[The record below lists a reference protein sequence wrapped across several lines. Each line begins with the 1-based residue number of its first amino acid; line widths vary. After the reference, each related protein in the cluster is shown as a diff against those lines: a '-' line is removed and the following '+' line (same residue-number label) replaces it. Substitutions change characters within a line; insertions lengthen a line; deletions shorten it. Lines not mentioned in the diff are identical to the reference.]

1 MSILGAQLSS
11 SLYPRR
17 QCLVFGPWPPDP
29 WPPDLWPPDPTVSK
43 CAEVLIKGGGVY
55 HACATPFEFWN
66 SVESRYFC
74 HAFVLPRYLKN
85 KKYALH

>member
-43 CAEVLIKGGGVY
+43 CAEVLIKRGEGSIMLVLL
-55 HACATPFEFWN
+55 PLN
-66 SVESRYFC
+66 SGTVLNQDT
-74 HAFVLPRYLKN
+74 FVMHLYYLGI
-85 KKYALH
+85 